1 MHTSLFRIQGCFASR
16 LFFAYSMRLF
26 RIQGFFAH
34 EAVLHVRPLCYK
46 AGLLKSL
53 LSIQGFFASRLFCTR
68 VCLSYKAVSHT
79 TLFRI
84 LGSFRLLDV
93 SYTNL
98 FRIQGC
104 FASRLFRI
112 QGFPKLSF
120 FSLRRLFLHTR
131 LFRIRDCFV
140 SKAASPNSVV
150 TTNTVTCTVHVL
162 GTVYSTVHVLGT
174 AHCTVYMCLAIPQDR
189 NKICTVHTY
198 I

>member
-1 MHTSLFRIQGCFASR
+1 MECRIRPCFAYKAVFAQEFVKHTSLFRIQGCFASR

-34 EAVLHVRPLCYK
+34 EAVLHVRELCYK

-53 LSIQGFFASRLFCTR
+53 LSIQSCFDTRLFCTR

-84 LGSFRLLDV
+84 LGCFRLLDV
-93 SYTNL
+93 SYTNLFRSRVCFTYEAVSHTRL

-120 FSLRRLFLHTR
+120 FF
-131 LFRIRDCFV
+131 
-140 SKAASPNSVV
+140 A
-150 TTNTVTCTVHVL
+150 
-162 GTVYSTVHVLGT
+162 
-174 AHCTVYMCLAIPQDR
+174 
-189 NKICTVHTY
+189 
-198 I
+198 

>member
-1 MHTSLFRIQGCFASR
+1 MDNIDLKFACTSSRKLQLAKPEDNGVSHTTMFRIQEFVKHTSLFRIQGCFASR
-16 LFFAYSMRLF
+16 LFFAYSTRLF

-84 LGSFRLLDV
+84 LGCFRLLDV

-98 FRIQGC
+98 FRSRVC
-104 FASRLFRI
+104 FTYEAV
-112 QGFPKLSF
+112 P
-120 FSLRRLFLHTR
+120 HTR
-131 LFRIRDCFV
+131 LFRFKAV
-140 SKAASPNSVV
+140 S
-150 TTNTVTCTVHVL
+150 
-162 GTVYSTVHVLGT
+162 
-174 AHCTVYMCLAIPQDR
+174 
-189 NKICTVHTY
+189 HTRFSQAKLFFA
-198 I
+198 